1 MIGLC
6 MFPSASSCGKN
17 RTISKK
23 YICLCWNK
31 LPKND
36 GTIVEN
42 IARSRF
48 NRKKMTVCNKNEG
61 KKAITEYRLLENFI
75 LNVNLLKI
83 IGIKL
88 SFNTL

>member
-1 MIGLC
+1 MTSGVLIV
-6 MFPSASSCGKN
+6 AKNNNVHKSSVINLKKN
-17 RTISKK
+17 NIKK

-48 NRKKMTVCNKNEG
+48 NRKK
-61 KKAITEYRLLENFI
+61 
-75 LNVNLLKI
+75 
-83 IGIKL
+83 
-88 SFNTL
+88 